1 MNDGSEK
8 KKKTEGEVEV
18 IKVYNTLILSFKH
31 L

>member
-8 KKKTEGEVEV
+8 KKKTEEVEV